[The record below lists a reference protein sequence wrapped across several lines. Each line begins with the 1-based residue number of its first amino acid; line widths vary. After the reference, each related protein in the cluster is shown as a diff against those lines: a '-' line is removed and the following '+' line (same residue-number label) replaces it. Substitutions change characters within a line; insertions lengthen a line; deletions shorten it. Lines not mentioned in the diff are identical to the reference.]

1 MPLLRFKSKPE
12 FKTITSGSNSETN
25 FPISPPTSN
34 SSGDRRSPD
43 AFVLSATEE
52 NDMAVEEELDDRD
65 DSLRSL
71 ENFTLMDIGPIDDSG
86 MQTIIEEVMTER
98 DDAMGNEENVPP
110 PTNIKMKELEIII
123 PKLAQEKKRCPL
135 MNVTNNENEKVV
147 AVPKQNKKLGGRN
160 PRKNKVI
167 ILKQITTDN
176 HNKRVCQ
183 PRFKS
188 EALPSFDGV
197 RLPPVKKIK
206 LNESEIANLLQQAS
220 SLPVMQKSAS
230 ETRKVEEIERELLA
244 VEKLYGLEEEKPL
257 SVDNPRQFKEL
268 ECLEAGYIGD
278 LERTFQEMDKL
289 SEPTVDPKL
298 NLKVKRNLE
307 YIQVMDK
314 LSKSQPK
321 AKDEPKP
328 KSKTER
334 HLEFMK
340 KLDEWGVV
348 GSDSTHHLD
357 GFDQDGRYLIKSDL
371 EELGVQD
378 DWEDEELFRDLD
390 SRTEAESVFRYSWL
404 PKFSLKIC
412 KDNYRDK
419 LRILNK
425 VDPEFNFVW

>member
-98 DDAMGNEENVPP
+98 DDAMGNEENVSP
-110 PTNIKMKELEIII
+110 PTNIKIEVPEIII
-123 PKLAQEKKRCPL
+123 PKLTQEKKPNKRCPL

-147 AVPKQNKKLGGRN
+147 KVPKQKKKLVGGS

-176 HNKRVCQ
+176 HNKR
-183 PRFKS
+183 
-188 EALPSFDGV
+188 ELDAV
-197 RLPPVKKIK
+197 RLPPVKKVK
-206 LNESEIANLLQQAS
+206 LNEAEIANLLQQAS

-230 ETRKVEEIERELLA
+230 ETRKVDEIERELLA
-244 VEKLYGLEEEKPL
+244 VEKIYGWEEEKPF

-289 SEPTVDPKL
+289 SDTDPIVYPKP

-307 YIQVMDK
+307 YIQVMDELLK
-314 LSKSQPK
+314 TESQPK
-321 AKDEPKP
+321 AKVEPKP
-328 KSKTER
+328 KSKAER

-357 GFDQDGRYLIKSDL
+357 GFNQDERFLIKSDL
-371 EELGVQD
+371 EELGVPE
-378 DWEDEELFRDLD
+378 DWEDEEMFRDLD

-425 VDPEFNFVW
+425 IDPEFNFVW